1 MATHIT
7 FSIAD
12 FWDFA
17 IKLINE
23 KRCGVL

>member
-1 MATHIT
+1 MASNIT

-17 IKLINE
+17 TKLINE
-23 KRCGVL
+23 KRFEVL